1 MNLWPLLITFAIIA
15 SAELGDK
22 TQLLTLGFSTRFP
35 LWTVISAVSAA
46 SAVLM
51 ALAVIFGGVINQ
63 IIPQFYMQLAAGSLF
78 IFFGIL
84 TIFGKE
90 KDESISNKNNSNPFL
105 FIFSAFFLAELGDK
119 TQLATFALSAQYGT
133 PFQVWVGATL
143 GMILINGIA
152 VFAGLWINKIIPE
165 KTIKYAGA
173 AIFILFGVF
182 TLYSIFSN
190 SFP

>member
-1 MNLWPLLITFAIIA
+1 MNLWPLVITFAIIS

-35 LWTVISAVSAA
+35 LWTVFSAVSAA

-63 IIPQFYMQLAAGSLF
+63 IIPQFYMQLVAGCLF
-78 IFFGIL
+78 IFFGLL

-90 KDESISNKNNSNPFL
+90 KDESVSNNKTKNPFF
-105 FIFSAFFLAELGDK
+105 FIFTSFFLAELGDK

-133 PFQVWVGATL
+133 PFQVWLGATL

-173 AIFILFGVF
+173 AIFILFGIF
-182 TLYSIFSN
+182 TLYKCI
-190 SFP
+190 